1 MVSHAF
7 GAAVAEFYD
16 MSFAADDQRLALE
29 ASGVEYEIIGGGFV
43 TPRVHSQL
51 TYPVRGPVFPFQ
63 GGWFPNTRGFSRCL
77 T

>member
-29 ASGVEYEIIGGGFV
+29 ASGVEYEPSSPFLEDQAQRAEDVVDTFKI
-43 TPRVHSQL
+43 HSR
-51 TYPVRGPVFPFQ
+51 YNV
-63 GGWFPNTRGFSRCL
+63 S
-77 T
+77 